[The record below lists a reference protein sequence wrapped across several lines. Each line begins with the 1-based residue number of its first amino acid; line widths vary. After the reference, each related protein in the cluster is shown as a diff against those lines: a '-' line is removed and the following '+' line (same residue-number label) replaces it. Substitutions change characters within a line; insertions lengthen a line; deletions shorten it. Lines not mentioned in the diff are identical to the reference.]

1 MQLCGW
7 TSPWLYLAPLVAI
20 AAPSAILMKLRRT
33 RATRK
38 NKALG
43 EPQLALKVG
52 VREGDEREGLEG
64 EGCGGKG
71 GRERQGWRQGWRH
84 WMEER
89 VEGARR

>member
-1 MQLCGW
+1 M
-7 TSPWLYLAPLVAI
+7 
-20 AAPSAILMKLRRT
+20 
-33 RATRK
+33 
-38 NKALG
+38 G

-64 EGCGGKG
+64 EGCGGKPEG